1 VNAAVVNSFEN
12 PPHFGAFEDPVAE
25 TNEQLVSVR
34 AAALSTLVKAQASGR
49 HYSSKAV
56 FPFVPGVD
64 GIGRL
69 AGGRRVYFAFPRAP
83 FGAMAQVAPVQ
94 AKRCVPVP
102 DEVDDATAAAIANPG
117 MSSWA
122 ALVDRAKFSAGESVL
137 INGATGVAGRLAVQI
152 AKHLGARTVIA
163 TGRNQAALD
172 LLPALGADVVIP
184 LASGDQNL
192 AETSRRE
199 IRAHAVGVIVDYL
212 WGASAEA
219 LIAAIAGDGSNS
231 NVPPI
236 RFVQVG
242 ASSGPSLTLNAGA
255 LRSSDVQLLGSGIG
269 SVSLDRL
276 VAIVGQ
282 LLEAVVPAKLAVA
295 TAVRPIESVETA
307 WNEDVGARRLV
318 FTFAAA

>member
-1 VNAAVVNSFEN
+1 
-12 PPHFGAFEDPVAE
+12 
-25 TNEQLVSVR
+25 
-34 AAALSTLVKAQASGR
+34 
-49 HYSSKAV
+49 
-56 FPFVPGVD
+56 
-64 GIGRL
+64 
-69 AGGRRVYFAFPRAP
+69 
-83 FGAMAQVAPVQ
+83 MAQVAPVQ

-219 LIAAIAGDGSNS
+219 LIAAIADDGSNS